1 MWTFITKFKGNSK
14 AQLCM
19 FISLKSGR
27 KFTISI
33 HLIYQEIIFFKA
45 WLWYILFLE
54 FKCLLLFRLEHHCL
68 IPKTNFTFL
77 YSPPWQ
83 QKIFSSTIAAIGR
96 QLKQSVNV
104 FQSLMLYRRL
114 PTKHSVRL
122 LYVKLSLFQK
132 IQKPKLHVLVSRSKY
147 FFWLFMTTTGCCP
160 MQSNCLTGIQ
170 ICWQCT
176 ENNTTIHYQP
186 SWLFYSKHKQI
197 KLLLYT

>member
-1 MWTFITKFKGNSK
+1 MRDLVKEEKCHFLIQLTLDSETKIKNVCRLVKVRLMWTFITKFKGNSK

-114 PTKHSVRL
+114 PTKHSDRL
-122 LYVKLSLFQK
+122 LY
-132 IQKPKLHVLVSRSKY
+132 
-147 FFWLFMTTTGCCP
+147 M
-160 MQSNCLTGIQ
+160 
-170 ICWQCT
+170 
-176 ENNTTIHYQP
+176 
-186 SWLFYSKHKQI
+186 
-197 KLLLYT
+197 